1 MKISR
6 LKPAMQG
13 LVPREKRDTLLDF
26 VPAALEIEKSPP
38 NPLGLWLIN
47 SICLLFIIAILWA
60 VFGKMDIIAV
70 AEGTV
75 VPDGQVKTIQANELS
90 VVNTIH
96 VVEGSQVRKG
106 DPLVTLD
113 ATVAS
118 ADLERTSQELKRLR
132 ARLAREQTFSEFL
145 PQIAIG
151 SPLTT
156 EQARDSLAQ
165 KLREAGAG
173 ELAGFQQHL
182 LRGYFSD
189 YQTESGLIEQQK
201 TSKLQELAMSHSR
214 LRKAEKTL
222 PILTERTGSL
232 KTLLKRNLVARNQYL
247 ELEAERID
255 AEETLALE
263 RSRIKQIQSQLDEL
277 DWQQTAR
284 RDEALYKSLSQQE
297 ELARNIAALEE
308 DYEKAELR
316 SRQQVIRAPIDGTVQ
331 ELAIHTQGAVLQ
343 PAQALMQI
351 VPAGSILEVQAWV
364 LNQDIGFVEEGQ
376 PVTVKISTYNF
387 TKYGTVTGT
396 LVNLSED
403 AVLDEKKGY
412 RYLSKVDLDT
422 QSLNLPDKQLALRP
436 GMDVIAEVKT
446 GKRHIYEYV
455 TKPIRES
462 LGNSFGER

>member
-26 VPAALEIEKSPP
+26 VP
-38 NPLGLWLIN
+38 
-47 SICLLFIIAILWA
+47 
-60 VFGKMDIIAV
+60 
-70 AEGTV
+70 
-75 VPDGQVKTIQANELS
+75 
-90 VVNTIH
+90 
-96 VVEGSQVRKG
+96 
-106 DPLVTLD
+106 
-113 ATVAS
+113 
-118 ADLERTSQELKRLR
+118 
-132 ARLAREQTFSEFL
+132 
-145 PQIAIG
+145 
-151 SPLTT
+151 
-156 EQARDSLAQ
+156 
-165 KLREAGAG
+165 
-173 ELAGFQQHL
+173 
-182 LRGYFSD
+182 
-189 YQTESGLIEQQK
+189 
-201 TSKLQELAMSHSR
+201 
-214 LRKAEKTL
+214 
-222 PILTERTGSL
+222 
-232 KTLLKRNLVARNQYL
+232 
-247 ELEAERID
+247 
-255 AEETLALE
+255 
-263 RSRIKQIQSQLDEL
+263 
-277 DWQQTAR
+277 
-284 RDEALYKSLSQQE
+284 
-297 ELARNIAALEE
+297 AALEE

-412 RYLSKVDLDT
+412 RYLSKVNLDT
-422 QSLNLPDKQLALRP
+422 QSLNLPDKELALHP